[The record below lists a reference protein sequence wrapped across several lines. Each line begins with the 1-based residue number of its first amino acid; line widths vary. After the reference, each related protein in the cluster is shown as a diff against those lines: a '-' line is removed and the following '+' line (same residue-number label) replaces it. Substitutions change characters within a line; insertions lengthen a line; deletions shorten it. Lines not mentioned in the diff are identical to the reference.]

1 MAEAVSRHDEIPAG
15 DRKKA
20 VVAAVFGNFVEWY
33 DFTVYGVFAATIAT
47 LFFPEGDRFAA
58 LLSTFA
64 VFGVAF
70 LIRPVGA
77 LVIGSYGDR
86 LGRRG
91 TLSLVILLMSGA
103 TFLIGV
109 APTYAQVGVLAP
121 LVLVFARLLQGF
133 SAGGEFGGA
142 TSFMVE
148 YAPEGKRGLYAS
160 WQATSQACALLVGLS
175 LGAALSTL
183 PEEQFLAWG
192 WRIPFLVALPL
203 GLVGLY
209 MRLRL
214 EETPSFRAVLES
226 REVES
231 APLRET
237 LRSHGGDI
245 LKVIGMI
252 LVYTVLTYLFVFS
265 PTYLQEARGLS
276 RGQAL
281 GATAAG
287 MVVYAVLCPFAALV
301 SERVGRK
308 PFLAGG
314 ALIGLLFAFPGFLL
328 FQGSYPA
335 VILAEVVFG
344 LCLGL
349 FGGAYASAFSEL
361 FPTRVRYSALSISYS
376 VSVSVFGGTA
386 PLIFTYLL
394 QRTGNPISPAYYV
407 AVTAAV
413 SLVAALSVRET
424 AKMPL
429 RDV

>member
-1 MAEAVSRHDEIPAG
+1 MAGTAVGEITAG
-15 DRKKA
+15 ERRRA

-47 LFFPEGDRFAA
+47 LFFPGGDQFVA

-64 VFGVAF
+64 IFGVAF
-70 LIRPVGA
+70 LVRPVGA

-109 APTYAQVGVLAP
+109 SPTYAQVGVAAP
-121 LVLVFARLLQGF
+121 LILVFARLLQGF

-148 YAPEGKRGLYAS
+148 YAPEGKRALYAS
-160 WQATSQACALLVGLS
+160 WQATSQACALLVGLL
-175 LGAALSTL
+175 LGAVLTGL

-192 WRIPFLVALPL
+192 WRIPFLIALPL

-214 EETPSFRAVLES
+214 EETPSFRAV
-226 REVES
+226 RETSGVEP

-237 LRSHGGDI
+237 LSSHGGDI
-245 LKVIGMI
+245 AKVVGMI

-265 PTYLQEARGLS
+265 PTYLEESLGFPRY
-276 RGQAL
+276 QAL
-281 GATAAG
+281 GATALG
-287 MVVYAVLCPFAALV
+287 MVIYAVGSPLAALF
-301 SERVGRK
+301 SEKVGRK
-308 PFLAGG
+308 PLLGG
-314 ALIGLLFAFPGFLL
+314 AALLAVLFSFPGFLL
-328 FQGSYPA
+328 MQGSFAA
-335 VILAEVVFG
+335 VLLALAVFG
-344 LCLGL
+344 TCLGL

-361 FPTRVRYSALSISYS
+361 FPTRVRYSSLSISYS
-376 VSVSVFGGTA
+376 VAVSIFGGTS
-386 PLIFTYLL
+386 PFIFTYLL
-394 QRTGNPISPAYYV
+394 ERTGSLTSPAYYV
-407 AVTAAV
+407 AAASAV
-413 SLVAALSVRET
+413 SLVAALLVRET
-424 AKMPL
+424 AGEPL
-429 RDV
+429 RER